1 MIEKKQLLSHWLIER
16 NGKNLK
22 SLLPHIKNYFS
33 YWLIYKL
40 CIYPYRYIDFL
51 MNFQDG
57 CILPGHVQNV
67 FNTGRFSDDET

>member
-40 CIYPYRYIDFL
+40 YIS
-51 MNFQDG
+51 M
-57 CILPGHVQNV
+57 
-67 FNTGRFSDDET
+67 